1 MSRFFLSVF
10 CLGLLGLS
18 GMAQD
23 VSVNTDRLERIRKMS
38 PEERER
44 LLKLVREI
52 KKLPEG
58 EKIRLKDNLRKF
70 REFSRED
77 QKKIRDRAHRLSPEE
92 RDIYRGLVAQLNH
105 SFSKEERRKMKGF
118 PRMLFF
124 SWLQNERPADFDR
137 LTSMASEDRGD
148 VFPSLLSDFTTTVK
162 DRVRNHFRKH
172 RCVPPAV
179 LLSME
184 REDGS
189 LVWTKW
195 HRFVRE
201 CRGKRQ
207 SDMRRKPPR
216 WQ

>member
-1 MSRFFLSVF
+1 MSRLFLSVF

-18 GMAQD
+18 GIAQD
-23 VSVNTDRLERIRKMS
+23 ASVNTERLERIRKMS
-38 PEERER
+38 PEERDR
-44 LLKLVREI
+44 LLKLVRKI

-92 RDIYRGLVAQLNH
+92 RDLYRGLVSQLNQ

-124 SWLQNERPADFDR
+124 SWLQNERAADFER
-137 LTSMASEDRGD
+137 LKSMAPEDRGD
-148 VFPSLLSDFTTTVK
+148 VFPSLLSDFTITVK
-162 DRVRNHFRKH
+162 DRVRKHFRKH
-172 RCVPPAV
+172 RCVPATV

-184 REDGS
+184 SEDGS
-189 LVWTKW
+189 LHWTKW